1 LYTKLAVV
9 ASHFSEWGPTTM
21 TRPKRDH
28 FQSDADGDEPLLS
41 DSPDGNVF
49 LPDDDECLSF
59 SPDDDPL
66 GDLELDD
73 FGLDDQE
80 QFPDERDYSLERD
93 ED

>member
-1 LYTKLAVV
+1 LAVV
-9 ASHFSEWGPTTM
+9 ESNNSEWGPTPM
-21 TRPKRDH
+21 SRPKRDH
-28 FQSDADGDEPLLS
+28 FQSDADVDEPLVV
-41 DSPDGNVF
+41 DSPEDNVF
-49 LPDDDECLSF
+49 LPDDDECLLF
-59 SPDDDPL
+59 GPDDDPL